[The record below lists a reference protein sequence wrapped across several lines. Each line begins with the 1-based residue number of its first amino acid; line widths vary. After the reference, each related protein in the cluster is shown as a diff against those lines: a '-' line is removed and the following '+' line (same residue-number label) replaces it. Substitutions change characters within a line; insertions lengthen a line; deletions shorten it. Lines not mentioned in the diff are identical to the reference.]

1 MSDLEAEVEENENK
15 GESLSVFVDI
25 LQEYIIV
32 RMFELLHI
40 RESCTDPDKETSTLV
55 NFSCALQV
63 T

>member
-15 GESLSVFVDI
+15 GESLS
-25 LQEYIIV
+25 YKIV

-40 RESCTDPDKETSTLV
+40 RESCTDPGQETSTLV